1 MLSGV
6 SRTAHTLSPVRVLYQ
21 PLVPRNAS
29 LIFPA
34 MQPLLQ
40 ICFKLL
46 RGKHRIVKAQTLLL
60 MLLLLAIPIFAA
72 DSVAVQAAKSAGSA
86 LSNFNISSFFGNSGA
101 SDVLKAAEQASGV
114 QLPSNLS
121 QGIPGLPAAAGTGQP
136 LPNSSQLP
144 SAQTAAFRAPGIV
157 ITRGNLEELV
167 LLAIVLVYVFAAGK
181 IADFLQSSGKRITR
195 REALFAPFAYLFV
208 ACVGAAAYFASG
220 AWVPPQNT
228 VITDAVFLVLIPAA
242 IVIGL
247 GAFVLHSFFRDRMNA
262 WQCLDLSM
270 HIILAPVFDGIRG
283 YWTAFGAA
291 AILVVISGF
300 TYWSSGGNFSLVTLD
315 FLLLSIVVSLYFLYR
330 AIMSHDSDGR
340 AANLVTMLTVLAPS
354 VLRLFLRDVACA
366 LLSLIPLDFFRT
378 CPLAQAGNEVTLALS
393 VLATLVILVPIIPF
407 IYALIVN
414 LLRFLTVAEVLL
426 SPERHEGAESGK
438 AGKEAEKPRKD

>member
-1 MLSGV
+1 M
-6 SRTAHTLSPVRVLYQ
+6 
-21 PLVPRNAS
+21 
-29 LIFPA
+29 
-34 MQPLLQ
+34 
-40 ICFKLL
+40 
-46 RGKHRIVKAQTLLL
+46 KAQALLII
-60 MLLLLAIPIFAA
+60 LLLAVPLFAA
-72 DSVAVQAAKSAGSA
+72 DSLPVQIAKSAGSA
-86 LSNFNISSFFGNSGA
+86 LSDFNISSFFGNSQA
-101 SDVLKAAEQASGV
+101 QQVISAAEQSSGV

-121 QGIPGLPAAAGTGQP
+121 QAIPALPAAVQP

-144 SAQTAAFRAPGIV
+144 PTQQPAFSAPGIV
-157 ITRGNLEELV
+157 ITQGNLEELA

-181 IADFLQSSGKRITR
+181 IADFLQSSGKRITK

-208 ACVGAAAYFASG
+208 TCVGAAAYFASG
-220 AWVPPQNT
+220 AWAPPQNT
-228 VITDAVFLVLIPAA
+228 VITEAFFLVLVPAA

-247 GAFVLHSFFRDRMNA
+247 GAVVLHSFFRDRMNA
-262 WQCLDLSM
+262 WQCIDLSL
-270 HIILAPVFDGIRG
+270 HVILAPIFDGIRG

-291 AILVVISGF
+291 AILVAISVL

-315 FLLLSIVVSLYFLYR
+315 FLLLSILVSLYFLYR

-354 VLRLFLRDVACA
+354 VLRLFMRDVACA

-393 VLATLVILVPIIPF
+393 VLATLVILVPVIPF

-414 LLRFLTVAEVLL
+414 LLRFLTVVEVLL
-426 SPERHEGAESGK
+426 SPEKPE
-438 AGKEAEKPRKD
+438 AGKEAEKPGKD